1 MYRLILVF
9 GKSSFGAHTMG
20 DQNLLSR
27 APPCFNHLRLQLK
40 VRGPPFDPQLSQ
52 LHDVER
58 LESLFLT
65 YLEFTG

>member
-1 MYRLILVF
+1 
-9 GKSSFGAHTMG
+9 MG
-20 DQNLLSR
+20 YQNLLSR